1 MATPMSAFDAGWMV
15 AEKMGSPGHFGPLLI
30 LTPPSGGPPGFVRDL
45 VEAWRRQRSFAPPF
59 NFTLGGLA
67 PPMWK
72 TVPDGDIDLDYHFR
86 HSALPAPGGERELGI
101 LVSRLHSNPLDQR
114 RPLWECH
121 VIEGLE
127 GGRFAIYLKL
137 HHAQLDGMGT
147 ARLFDQV
154 MARDP
159 TLRDMPPP
167 WTIGMKAGRPRP
179 KQGGKPTGIL
189 ARLQGLAG
197 ALPSVA
203 RAAAQVVRAAV
214 RPDDEHSPAP
224 YRAPRSLLNRR
235 IGGQRRYA
243 TQYFKLDALRQIAK
257 AADATVNE
265 VFLTACGGALRRYL
279 RENKAL
285 PKRSLVA
292 QVPVNLRDEAG
303 IDTIGN
309 AIGFIYVNIHTDIAD
324 TAARLAAVRKSCA
337 LAKQQYAGIKRE
349 GINLFTMLLLA
360 PYMLQTFLGLGGRL
374 PAAANLVISN
384 VAGPREHRYLNGAR
398 INQMFGPSVIFD
410 GQALNITL
418 MSYADEA
425 NIGFTG
431 CRTTLPR
438 MQNVAVYLGEEL
450 RALRE
455 AFGLNA

>member
-1 MATPMSAFDAGWMV
+1 
-15 AEKMGSPGHFGPLLI
+15 MGHRHE
-30 LTPPSGGPPGFVRDL
+30 GGPPKSQAGQQ
-45 VEAWRRQRSFAPPF
+45 A
-59 NFTLGGLA
+59 
-67 PPMWK
+67 
-72 TVPDGDIDLDYHFR
+72 
-86 HSALPAPGGERELGI
+86 
-101 LVSRLHSNPLDQR
+101 
-114 RPLWECH
+114 
-121 VIEGLE
+121 
-127 GGRFAIYLKL
+127 
-137 HHAQLDGMGT
+137 
-147 ARLFDQV
+147 
-154 MARDP
+154 ARDS
-159 TLRDMPPP
+159 
-167 WTIGMKAGRPRP
+167 GAG
-179 KQGGKPTGIL
+179 
-189 ARLQGLAG
+189 AG
-197 ALPSVA
+197 PGRALPSVA

-214 RPDDEHSPAP
+214 RSNDAHSPAP
-224 YRAPRSLLNRR
+224 YRAPRSLLNGR

-279 RENKAL
+279 RENNAL
-285 PKRSLVA
+285 PPRTLVA

-324 TAARLAAVRKSCA
+324 TAARLAAVRKSGT
-337 LAKQQYAGIKRE
+337 LAKQQYAGIRRE

-438 MQNVAVYLGEEL
+438 MQNIAVYLGEEL
-450 RALRE
+450 RALQESFDLE
-455 AFGLNA
+455 A